1 MQTNSCDLQA
11 VIIDYEQ
18 KIRAIYLRQ
27 SILSIRIEKCLPLL
41 QWLLVAKSL
50 WRLFSGTLKRWNG
63 ELVRYLNSFM
73 LIISELL

>member
-1 MQTNSCDLQA
+1 MQTNSRDLQA
-11 VIIDYEQ
+11 VIIDFEH
-18 KIRAIYLRQ
+18 KIRVIYLRQ

-63 ELVRYLNSFM
+63 KLVRY
-73 LIISELL
+73 

>member
-11 VIIDYEQ
+11 VVIDFEQ
-18 KIRAIYLRQ
+18 KIRVIYLRQ

-50 WRLFSGTLKRWNG
+50 WRLFSGTLKRWHG
-63 ELVRYLNSFM
+63 KLVRY
-73 LIISELL
+73 